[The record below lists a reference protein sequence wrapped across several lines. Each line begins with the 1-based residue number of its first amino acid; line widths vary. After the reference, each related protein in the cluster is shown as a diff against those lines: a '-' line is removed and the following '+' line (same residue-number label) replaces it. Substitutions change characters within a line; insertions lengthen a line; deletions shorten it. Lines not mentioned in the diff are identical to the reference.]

1 MASDQTRI
9 RRLPE
14 KAVSDIETIYQ
25 ILDEG
30 FVCHV
35 AYVEKRSPVVI
46 PTLYARRDD
55 TMILHGS
62 TTSGITRAVRRGSP
76 ISIAVTHVDGLVVAR
91 SGFNSSA
98 NYRSVVVHGHGR
110 ILQGQEHIDALDWT
124 VDALIPGRRQELR
137 RPTERELRQTA
148 TIEDPLLDVSA
159 KVSAGPPDDDA
170 GDMAAEIWAGIV
182 PMMLVAGPPVP
193 APDLREGINL
203 PDYLDPYHR

>member
-1 MASDQTRI
+1 
-9 RRLPE
+9 
-14 KAVSDIETIYQ
+14 
-25 ILDEG
+25 
-30 FVCHV
+30 V

-46 PTLYARRDD
+46 PTLYARRDN

-62 TTSGITRAVRRGSP
+62 TASGITRAVRRGSP
-76 ISIAVTHVDGLVVAR
+76 ISIAVTHFDGLVVAR

-110 ILQGQEHIDALDWT
+110 ILQGEEHLDALDWT
-124 VDALIPGRRQELR
+124 VDALIPGRLRELR

-148 TIEDPLLDVSA
+148 TIEVPLQDVSA
-159 KVSAGPPDDDA
+159 KVSSGPPDDDA
-170 GDMAAEIWAGIV
+170 GDMAADIWAGIV